1 MLITSGLELRIWKG
15 KAIYK
20 KGTLDLKG
28 HFDQAKGHF
37 VQAKGHQGH
46 PRNFRKGTKA
56 KKKNEKNIFA
66 IIMNRAVRAVH
77 ASIVI
82 TYRSRTLH
90 KRAYRTDRRIG
101 RTRV

>member
-1 MLITSGLELRIWKG
+1 MYILHMLKWNVSGQHAHLAVTHAHIVRNLLDRSSTFMEEEEEEELRIWKG

-56 KKKNEKNIFA
+56 KKKTKKI
-66 IIMNRAVRAVH
+66 
-77 ASIVI
+77 S
-82 TYRSRTLH
+82 SPLS
-90 KRAYRTDRRIG
+90 
-101 RTRV
+101 

>member
-1 MLITSGLELRIWKG
+1 MVISGLELRIWKG

-56 KKKNEKNIFA
+56 KKKEKEKKRVAANLNEGIF
-66 IIMNRAVRAVH
+66 N
-77 ASIVI
+77 
-82 TYRSRTLH
+82 
-90 KRAYRTDRRIG
+90 TDSKLDCGQKKKVQNG
-101 RTRV
+101 RQEIR